1 MMQLK
6 AAAKTHLSLQ
16 EFTEALSCLDLAID
30 LNTSSYKLYRLR
42 AIAHACLGQHAESAG
57 EGVLSASI
65 RIVLPC
71 PDPYVWIQLTAKK
84 LLSWHQLS
92 W

>member
-1 MMQLK
+1 MQLK

-57 EGVLSASI
+57 EGVGFLSTQIDMICHILNPTCGCS
-65 RIVLPC
+65 
-71 PDPYVWIQLTAKK
+71 
-84 LLSWHQLS
+84 
-92 W
+92 